1 MALQVVREACFG
13 ADLPILR
20 QAVRQPPSRI
30 RSCGTGAL
38 RGGGGASQENADV
51 VEPRCSSACMR
62 SWHGGA
68 YRTRHQIQKDLRE
81 LKQWNRSTER
91 RIRRART
98 ILKALEGA

>member
-1 MALQVVREACFG
+1 MALQVVCEARFG
-13 ADLPILR
+13 ADLPISR

-38 RGGGGASQENADV
+38 RGGGGASQENADG
-51 VEPRCSSACMR
+51 VEARWLPACRR
-62 SWHGGA
+62 SWHVGA
-68 YRTRHQIQKDLRE
+68 FRTRHQIQKDLRE

-91 RIRRART
+91 RIRRVRT